1 MTQLTHTPGSTQRLN
16 HQPGAYM
23 VRSEASDTY
32 IAGFCLFKPQWK
44 KMGVILERLE
54 APGKV
59 NIYIFTIYTK

>member
-1 MTQLTHTPGSTQRLN
+1 
-16 HQPGAYM
+16 M